1 MNEVTPKSLN
11 YSTFLQPYY
20 SQCTYFAISDI
31 TFQGNTIHS
40 RWSRS
45 TCDRLVKVALYKWMH
60 LYNNGPWL
68 EMKTIIGTEDKE
80 RKSQIIITAPPK
92 HYLSHS
98 TPLIGE
104 GKILMCPC
112 WQINVLQALQGQA
125 LWVTPGSLT
134 CLYITGLSSLKVVST
149 MREHL
154 PLVNCFQSATEFVV
168 KDDDCLHIYWLY
180 TVIICITQTHIETY

>member
-1 MNEVTPKSLN
+1 MNEVTPKALN

-20 SQCTYFAISDI
+20 CHCTYFAISDI

-45 TCDRLVKVALYKWMH
+45 AFDRLVKVALYKWMH

-68 EMKTIIGTEDKE
+68 EMKTIIGTENKE
-80 RKSQIIITAPPK
+80 RKSQIIMNAAQNTICPIP
-92 HYLSHS
+92 H
-98 TPLIGE
+98 PLVGE

-112 WQINVLQALQGQA
+112 WQINVLQALQGQV

-154 PLVNCFQSATEFVV
+154 PLVNCFQSASEFVV
-168 KDDDCLHIYWLY
+168 KDDDCLHIYWWY
-180 TVIICITQTHIETY
+180 TVIIFITQTNIETY

>member
-104 GKILMCPC
+104 GKILMVLAGKLMSFKPC
-112 WQINVLQALQGQA
+112 RDRFFGLHLGPWHVCILRA
-125 LWVTPGSLT
+125 SLRWR
-134 CLYITGLSSLKVVST
+134 S
-149 MREHL
+149 
-154 PLVNCFQSATEFVV
+154 
-168 KDDDCLHIYWLY
+168 
-180 TVIICITQTHIETY
+180 